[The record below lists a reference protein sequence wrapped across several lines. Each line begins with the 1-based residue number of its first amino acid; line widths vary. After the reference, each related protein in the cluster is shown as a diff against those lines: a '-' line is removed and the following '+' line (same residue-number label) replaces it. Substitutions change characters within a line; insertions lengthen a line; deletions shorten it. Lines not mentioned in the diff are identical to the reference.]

1 MNGKRIL
8 VVDDSPIELRL
19 TARLLS
25 QAGYETVTALTGEQ
39 ALRFALEVRVDAVL
53 LDIHMPGIDG
63 FEVCRLLKESP
74 ATARLPVILYSVR
87 DQVTDVLR
95 GEEVGADDFVAK
107 SAGKERLLRS
117 LEYLVGRHED
127 SKPPVSRF
135 DFSLLEPVVTR
146 FAPDVLAR
154 TISRE
159 FARTVRPVLEEALGV
174 ASAEQLMGLAIRKV
188 SDRFSFFGE
197 SASFYPFV
205 EGRLGDASVSD
216 IVKGLDRLADAIDA
230 LMTKVATAGVYTAG
244 HLKAI
249 TAAEADDV
257 RSALGTLVRRVYD
270 VALEHSRAEEPVGG
284 VAALEPSEAD
294 RGTAETIPRASETS
308 RTFVIHLDGDGL
320 IVNSDAMAL
329 EILGYDRMR
338 LLGNYL
344 RMIVDEASHDDLASL
359 LASVKATGHGEG
371 MLIFKKHDGQRLSGR
386 ISLAALYD
394 PLGQFVMARGRIAL
408 GISDSGAVGGL

>member
-1 MNGKRIL
+1 MNSKRIL
-8 VVDDSPIELRL
+8 VVDDSPIELKL

-39 ALRFALEVRVDAVL
+39 ALRFALEVRVDAIL

-63 FEVCRLLKESP
+63 FEVCRLLKETP

-107 SAGKERLLRS
+107 SSGKERLLRS
-117 LEYLVGRHED
+117 LENLLGRRED
-127 SKPPVSRF
+127 STCPVSRF
-135 DFSLLEPVVTR
+135 DFSVLESVATR
-146 FAPDVLAR
+146 VPPDALAR

-159 FARTVRPVLEEALGV
+159 FARSVRPVLEEALG
-174 ASAEQLMGLAIRKV
+174 APSAEQLMELAIRKV
-188 SDRFSFFGE
+188 SDHFSFFGE

-205 EGRLGDASVSD
+205 EQRLGDASVSD
-216 IVKGLDRLADAIDA
+216 IIQGLDRLADAIDA

-249 TAAEADDV
+249 TPTEADDV
-257 RSALGTLVRRVYD
+257 RSALGTLVRRLYD
-270 VALEHSRAEEPVGG
+270 VALEQSQGEESVGTI
-284 VAALEPSEAD
+284 AALGPSEAD
-294 RGTAETIPRASETS
+294 RPPAETTPRASGAP
-308 RTFVIHLDGDGL
+308 RTFIIHLDGDGL
-320 IVNSDAMAL
+320 IVNSDATAL
-329 EILGYDRMR
+329 EILGYDRLT
-338 LLGNYL
+338 LLGSYF
-344 RMIVDEASHDDLASL
+344 RMIVDESSHDDLASV

-371 MLIFKKHDGQRLSGR
+371 MLIFKRHSGERMSGR

-394 PLGQFVMARGRIAL
+394 PLGQFVMARGQITF
-408 GISDSGAVGGL
+408 GISESGVVGGV